1 MTKSREYFISEPAGS
16 NADATIIWLH
26 GLGADG
32 KDFAG
37 LVEELGLPIHHKV
50 RFIFP
55 SAPFANITIN
65 NGMLMRAWYDIY
77 DFTISDKEDS
87 DGIKKSQQLI
97 NELIQQEMAKGIA
110 SERILLGG
118 FSQGGAMS
126 LYAGLKFIAPLGG
139 IICLSAYLPLRTTF
153 TECEATAN
161 FKTPVFMAHGMF
173 DPVVS
178 YNLGQTTHSLLTQW
192 HYNVEWK
199 SYPME
204 HTVCIEE
211 LAAIGAFVN
220 RCLEYA

>member
-1 MTKSREYFISEPAGS
+1 MTKGREFFINEPAGD
-16 NADATIIWLH
+16 ADATIIWLH

-37 LVEELGLPIHHKV
+37 LVEELGLPVHHKV

-55 SAPFANITIN
+55 NAPFANITIN

-77 DFTISDKEDS
+77 DFSLSDKEDA
-87 DGIKKSQQLI
+87 DGIKASQKI
-97 NELIQQEMAKGIA
+97 IDDLIQQEIAKGIA

-126 LYAGLKFIAPLGG
+126 LYAGLKCNAPLGG
-139 IICLSAYLPLRTTF
+139 IICLSAYLPLRSTF
-153 TECEATAN
+153 VECETTAN
-161 FKTPVFMAHGMF
+161 FKTPIFMAHGMF
-173 DPVVS
+173 DPVVA
-178 YNLGQTTHSLLTQW
+178 YNLGQISHEILMQK

-211 LAAIGAFVN
+211 IAAIGAFVN
-220 RCLEYA
+220 RCLGYA